1 VIPLARC
8 EIHNKWRSDVTK
20 GSVKQGPT
28 KRPKRAALAQSD
40 VPAFAIE
47 EAIRVPRAI
56 ADEYGKRPATPIDIG
71 KALKMSPTGSTFR
84 MLASASAAYGLTEGS
99 AWAESISLSP
109 LGRRAVAPTL
119 EGDDLQAR
127 REAVLRPRVV
137 REFLNRYKGSK
148 WPRQDIGENVLEDLG
163 VPTDQKKRALELIKS
178 NALAV
183 GFLTDIG
190 GSTYVQLKISEVG
203 VGADSIH
210 LESDPDPTVIATEQ
224 LIDLQPDGA
233 EAEVA
238 PDENRR
244 VFITHGKNRG
254 IAQQLKELLT
264 YGTFEP
270 IMSVEQDSTAKPVPD
285 KVLDEMRKC
294 GAAIIH
300 VGTERLVV
308 DQEGNEHL
316 FLNQNVLIEI
326 GAALALYGRKFIL
339 LVETGVQLPSNL
351 QGLYEVRYTGERLD
365 YDATMKL
372 LRAFNDFK
380 MGD

>member
-1 VIPLARC
+1 M
-8 EIHNKWRSDVTK
+8 TK